1 MFRPVDQGGNLLEV
15 LLAETPSQ
23 LGVSGLSVEFTV
35 EGVEAG
41 DGGGGFDGLLGAL
54 HWMDSLSAG
63 EVSRS
68 TNILPQY
75 TRCGLIIFD
84 FDTNADSFE
93 PFCHLAS
100 SSTSSKWVQNRVPF
114 GGK

>member
-41 DGGGGFDGLLGAL
+41 DGGGGFDGGFGAL
-54 HWMDSLSAG
+54 HGWTPCPVARSLALQIYYHNM
-63 EVSRS
+63 R
-68 TNILPQY
+68 
-75 TRCGLIIFD
+75 RCGLIIFD

>member
-1 MFRPVDQGGNLLEV
+1 MFRPGDQGGNLLEV

-41 DGGGGFDGLLGAL
+41 DVLGGL
-54 HWMDSLSAG
+54 DSLFGAQHGWTPCPVG

-68 TNILPQY
+68 I
-75 TRCGLIIFD
+75 
-84 FDTNADSFE
+84 
-93 PFCHLAS
+93 
-100 SSTSSKWVQNRVPF
+100 
-114 GGK
+114 